1 MIQLQ
6 TQLRQLSG
14 ELLMG
19 DGIYFKEMVPEL
31 NQIQEHLQASR
42 TSLDLETCLWHM
54 WVILEEILDK
64 PNELNPSL
72 KPTVLQRLQ
81 RIQAIA
87 FRLSQR
93 QSFAG
98 THQLK
103 TRAKSPFD
111 SANAVPA
118 PMLAEKRPNRTRR
131 GGNQRANAVRG

>member
-19 DGIYFKEMVPEL
+19 DGIYFKDMVPEL
-31 NQIQEHLQASR
+31 NQIQKHLQASR

-64 PNELNPSL
+64 PNELNPSV
-72 KPTVLQRLQ
+72 KPTILQRLQ

-93 QSFAG
+93 QSFVGA
-98 THQLK
+98 HQHK
-103 TRAKSPFD
+103 TRAKSPFVQG
-111 SANAVPA
+111 NAMPA
-118 PMLAEKRPNRTRR
+118 PMLAEKRPGQSRRDVNRK
-131 GGNQRANAVRG
+131 ANAVRG